1 MDSSRKRINVKLV
14 NNEKNYLKCSS
25 KPSFMSHK
33 IQHKNQ
39 NILKYVKIFDNIFD
53 NNLVGIRK
61 SKLASKLNKPAYIE
75 MRTLELRK
83 LLMYQFHYD
92 YIKNKYDTKSKLLF
106 TDIFID
112 SQIHS
117 LMYEIKL
124 KMSMKI
130 LAVIKKYLILVITQ
144 LSQNT
149 IIQTNQS
156 LAK

>member
-1 MDSSRKRINVKLV
+1 MNNAIYEKTMDSSRKRINVKLV

-33 IQHKNQ
+33 ISHKNQ

-53 NNLVGIRK
+53 NNLVGICK

-112 SQIHS
+112 S
-117 LMYEIKL
+117 
-124 KMSMKI
+124 
-130 LAVIKKYLILVITQ
+130 
-144 LSQNT
+144 
-149 IIQTNQS
+149 
-156 LAK
+156 

>member
-1 MDSSRKRINVKLV
+1 
-14 NNEKNYLKCSS
+14 
-25 KPSFMSHK
+25 MSHK
-33 IQHKNQ
+33 ISHKNQ

-112 SQIHS
+112 S
-117 LMYEIKL
+117 
-124 KMSMKI
+124 
-130 LAVIKKYLILVITQ
+130 
-144 LSQNT
+144 
-149 IIQTNQS
+149 
-156 LAK
+156 